1 MRQLDSFTAVALGL
15 LTCIGLGIGAWAL
28 LGPDESQADPNLS
41 AQSGIVA
48 AARGRVDVEGGLSR
62 ILASRD
68 GIVREVR
75 VSEGQRVAAGDLLAE
90 LDTRAAAIA
99 LRAAEAELAEA
110 QARRTALDA
119 RRTAQLRQ
127 TERMRRAAKEQAISP
142 QALDETE
149 AALAALTADL
159 RLGEAALAQATAKM
173 ETARYE
179 MEQRQVRAPVAGI
192 VARRNVKA
200 GDVMSGAAM
209 TEMFVLIPD
218 APLVVKAEIQEP
230 FVRLL
235 RPGME
240 AEITAE
246 SDDQSTGTGR
256 LLRISPFLDTR
267 RTADATERVDVRVAD
282 GVLLIDAPNPFMIGQ
297 RVYLR
302 FRQAPR

>member
-1 MRQLDSFTAVALGL
+1 MPHPRPPRPRAGPARRSAGMRRLGQLHHRRAGAADLHRPRHRRLGAAGTRREPGRPQPVRAVRHRRR
-15 LTCIGLGIGAWAL
+15 GA
-28 LGPDESQADPNLS
+28 G
-41 AQSGIVA
+41 
-48 AARGRVDVEGGLSR
+48 ARGRGGR
-62 ILASRD
+62 PLAHPREP
-68 GIVREVR
+68 GRHRPEVR

-159 RLGEAALAQATAKM
+159 RLGDAALAQATAKM

-192 VARRNVKA
+192 VAGATSRRA
-200 GDVMSGAAM
+200 MSC
-209 TEMFVLIPD
+209 
-218 APLVVKAEIQEP
+218 
-230 FVRLL
+230 
-235 RPGME
+235 
-240 AEITAE
+240 
-246 SDDQSTGTGR
+246 
-256 LLRISPFLDTR
+256 
-267 RTADATERVDVRVAD
+267 RV
-282 GVLLIDAPNPFMIGQ
+282 PP
-297 RVYLR
+297 
-302 FRQAPR
+302 